1 VRRLPSGSLAI
12 PKSISPRTIAQVT
25 TRSPIIPALAAP
37 YWYYAPVNARAVN
50 KLELSSPEAV
60 ERFRKAAKAFTTRS
74 IKSQAA
80 ARKVLVDEG
89 IYTKSGKLT
98 KRYSYS

>member
-1 VRRLPSGSLAI
+1 VVPGGQ
-12 PKSISPRTIAQVT
+12 RTGCGHDRYCHNVSVGT
-25 TRSPIIPALAAP
+25 
-37 YWYYAPVNARAVN
+37 RAVN
-50 KLELSSPEAV
+50 NLELTSSEAV

-74 IKSQAA
+74 TKSQAA

-98 KRYSYS
+98 KRYS

>member
-1 VRRLPSGSLAI
+1 M
-12 PKSISPRTIAQVT
+12 KAQ
-25 TRSPIIPALAAP
+25 
-37 YWYYAPVNARAVN
+37 AVN
-50 KLELSSPEAV
+50 TFELTSPEGV

-74 IKSQAA
+74 TKSQVV

-98 KRYSYS
+98 KHYS

>member
-1 VRRLPSGSLAI
+1 MEQRA
-12 PKSISPRTIAQVT
+12 ISPAM
-25 TRSPIIPALAAP
+25 AAP
-37 YWYYAPVNARAVN
+37 YWYNAPVSARAVN
-50 KLELSSPEAV
+50 KFELSSPEAV

-74 IKSQAA
+74 TKSQAA

-98 KRYSYS
+98 KRYS